1 MKCSLN
7 RVKRGEVMMLKKR
20 GKEVPEKRGRGAKQ
34 AQVLMVFLLQGVPQ
48 HWTPENLAKSQALY
62 KHELDT

>member
-7 RVKRGEVMMLKKR
+7 RVKRGEVAMVRKK

-34 AQVLMVFLLQGVPQ
+34 AQVIIVFILCDFLNAPSNCC
-48 HWTPENLAKSQALY
+48 WF
-62 KHELDT
+62 